1 MWGLN
6 RFNRPS
12 WVTALLIVI
21 GMLSAMAAGILQ
33 LIESKKIKA
42 REGIPLTKASIGSE
56 MAIDEEEGFENDS
69 EMQAVAKGSR

>member
-1 MWGLN
+1 MWGMN
-6 RFNRPS
+6 RYNRPS

-42 REGIPLTKASIGSE
+42 REGIPLTKAKLGPEMVTDEEKGFENGSE
-56 MAIDEEEGFENDS
+56 MHTL
-69 EMQAVAKGSR
+69 AKGSR